1 MTKGQ
6 ILFTVLAN
14 EAIMVEVI
22 DGEGVGGL
30 LLRCSLQENVQ
41 PEDPFLPSDRPVAL
55 RVKELEDPVHEDVVR
70 HVERIV
76 EELSECVSV
85 HRIQFNSVVPGEE
98 KKIKQIQHELKE
110 HL

>member
-1 MTKGQ
+1 
-6 ILFTVLAN
+6 
-14 EAIMVEVI
+14 MVEVI

-30 LLRCSLQENVQ
+30 LLRRPLQQNIQ
-41 PEDPFLPSDRPVAL
+41 PQDPLLSRDRPIAL

-85 HRIQFNSVVPGEE
+85 HCIQFNGIVPG
-98 KKIKQIQHELKE
+98 KKY
-110 HL
+110 